1 MSDEK
6 HAKKTKK
13 EKKDK
18 NPRKKRVSLRY
29 VLGSYSPPGF
39 ITDFFDY
46 IRGDAFSGAVRKR
59 VQGSTD
65 FLKKRRKLFIGIA
78 IAGCFLVAAFSGYR
92 FWLSKQPQ
100 PLRISY
106 SYATPVN
113 DISENRG
120 DPLKL
125 RFQGSAAPADKAGKE
140 VSDGITITPDIPGT
154 WKWEDDS
161 TLTFT
166 PVGFWT
172 IGERYTVQMS
182 EEFFP
187 DHVKVEPKCTF
198 TIDNFSVSISNA
210 EFYID
215 PEDSKIKRITATV
228 RGNYPIDPATFEDKV
243 TIIPQIRSNSGAVQK
258 RAYAFTASYSTDFL
272 TAYIVSEPIGM
283 PADTITMD
291 VMVSK
296 GVRSTF
302 GGAPSSEEDSSSVLV
317 PGPTSYV
324 QVLSFTHELVK
335 TPDQRYEQ
343 VLVLHTRG
351 EISSDE
357 LLKNVHVWE
366 LPVDRP
372 ELPGLRPVKKHY
384 WRNTDEMVPEVLAL
398 ARKVPLEALP
408 TEREFSS
415 VNSFRFEADTSR
427 YIFIQLDN
435 GARFYGDYYLKESWG
450 DIVKVQDF
458 PREVSIL
465 GEGNLLSLS
474 GDKKLS
480 MLSRGISDVRCKIG
494 RIRPD
499 DINHLVSQSSGNLN
513 NFRFTNY
520 RFNEYNVTVQYEQ
533 DMSVPVSSPRD
544 FEYFSFDFSRY
555 LNAIPQENLRY
566 GLFIFE
572 VEGKYPYASYSDK
585 RLIMV
590 TDLGFFVKHNTND
603 TKTLFVQSIRT
614 GSPVSRAT
622 VDVFGLN
629 GNVIFSSV
637 TGEDGRVDIPD
648 LSGYDKEKKPVAY
661 VVRRGEDLSFMPYDG
676 SDRFLDYSAFDTGGI
691 HGATNPKK
699 LNAFMF
705 SDRGIYRPG
714 DEVRLGLVIKAGDWN
729 INLDKTPLEYS
740 VVDPK
745 GIEIYNRRIALSG
758 AGFEEIKFSTHDWS
772 PTGMYTTSVYVIRDE
787 KYNRKEFLGSQTV
800 KVEEFLP
807 DTLAVSAVFDP
818 LPREGWI
825 SPSKLKALVS
835 VRNLF
840 GSPAAGNEVK
850 AQMTLY
856 PGNHYFRQYRE
867 YTFLDP
873 FIKDRSY
880 QEFLGTQTTN
890 DDGSCEFTLD
900 VSKFE
905 RATYNLSFYTE
916 AFEKGS
922 GRNVSAET
930 TVMVSPRPY
939 LIGYKSDGDLSYINR
954 DSERLLSFIAIDPD
968 LKKTAVGEVTLS
980 LTEIR
985 YVSMLVRQ
993 PNGVYKYQSVRKPYP
1008 VSNEKVRIPADG
1020 LKYALPTGKSGEY
1033 ELKVIAAD
1041 GLVYNEIPFSIAGD
1055 QNIERS
1061 LTRTAELELT
1071 LDRTDY
1077 AGGDMIEVMI
1087 KAPYAGAGLITIER
1101 DKVYAHSWFTSTGS
1115 TSVQRITVPRSLEG
1129 NGYVNVM
1136 FVRAQDSREVFMS
1149 PLSYGTVPFS
1159 VSKDSRT
1166 TRITLDF
1173 PDEAK
1178 PGKDFP
1184 IRYSTSQP
1192 GKIIVYA
1199 VDEGILQFAKYKTP
1213 DPIAFFFQKRA
1224 LEVRTAQIM
1233 DLILPEYSVV
1243 QLLQAMGGGDGYDE
1257 LSRNLNP
1264 FKRRKHEPVAF
1275 WSGILD
1281 AGPEAK
1287 TVTYRVPDHFN
1298 GSLRVMAVAV
1308 SSQTVGATEDKALI
1322 RNTFIISPN
1331 APMMAAP
1338 GDEFDI
1344 AVTVTNNQK
1353 GSGENATVQLKAVPS
1368 NHLKIISDS
1377 SYSLA
1382 IPEGRDKTVN
1392 LRVKAAGPVG
1402 AAQIDFVAS
1411 SGTDSSEL
1419 ASYMSVRPAVPY
1431 RVALETGM
1439 IKRDDADIEVPRT
1452 MYEQFSTRDVSL
1464 SYLPIGLAKGLKY
1477 FLSTYPYDCSEQI
1490 TSAVF
1495 PFLYTE
1501 LAKDFEFT
1509 AEESRD
1515 AINRV
1520 ISILQARKRTD
1531 DSIGLWTSLSKSD
1544 PLITVYCAH
1553 FLTEAKTK
1561 GYYVPPAFMD
1571 KILGALEKI
1580 AQSDVRTMYSLTNR
1594 AYAIYVLTLNE
1605 KITTKLLESLKKD
1618 IASTNKDAETG
1629 YPGLFMAGTYAMLQ
1643 QEFEASVILGKIARK
1658 FKTDDSYLYL
1668 DSLSYH
1674 SLYLTMISRH
1684 FPKRMRDVSGELLE
1698 KMAEEL
1704 RYQRYTSI
1712 SASFALMAIDSYLGA
1727 APTAETGDYTVEAIN
1742 AEKVRTVLELAGERM
1757 FSAEFPEAARR
1768 IAINNRDR
1776 IPLFYQITQAGFD
1789 LAPPEKEI
1797 KNGIEVYREFCDEK
1811 GNKITKAAIGDTVWV
1826 KINFRSISSDIIRDV
1841 ALVDL
1846 LPAGF
1851 EPDINSIRSNANED
1865 WEPDYVDI
1873 REDRLVV
1880 FGTVTRDL
1888 HWYMYQVRA
1897 INTGIFVVPP
1907 LFAEAMYDK
1916 SVWAMRPQDPLE
1928 ITKD

>member
-1 MSDEK
+1 
-6 HAKKTKK
+6 
-13 EKKDK
+13 
-18 NPRKKRVSLRY
+18 
-29 VLGSYSPPGF
+29 
-39 ITDFFDY
+39 
-46 IRGDAFSGAVRKR
+46 
-59 VQGSTD
+59 
-65 FLKKRRKLFIGIA
+65 
-78 IAGCFLVAAFSGYR
+78 
-92 FWLSKQPQ
+92 
-100 PLRISY
+100 
-106 SYATPVN
+106 
-113 DISENRG
+113 
-120 DPLKL
+120 
-125 RFQGSAAPADKAGKE
+125 
-140 VSDGITITPDIPGT
+140 
-154 WKWEDDS
+154 
-161 TLTFT
+161 
-166 PVGFWT
+166 
-172 IGERYTVQMS
+172 MS

-187 DHVKVEPKCTF
+187 DHVKVDPKCTF
-198 TIDNFSVSISNA
+198 TIANFTLEISNA

-228 RGNYPIDPATFEDKV
+228 RANYPIDSTTFEDKV
-243 TIIPQIRSNSGAVQK
+243 SITPKIRANSGSVQK
-258 RAYAFTASYSTDFL
+258 RAYEFTTSYSNDFL
-272 TAYIVSEPIGM
+272 TAYIVSEPVGM

-291 VMVSK
+291 VVVDK
-296 GVRSTF
+296 GIRSTF
-302 GGAPSSEEDSSSVLV
+302 GGAPTSDDDSFSVQV

-324 QVLSFTHELVK
+324 RVLNFTHELVK

-357 LLKNVHVWE
+357 LLKNIQVWE

-372 ELPGLRPVKKHY
+372 ELPGLRPRKKHY
-384 WRNTDEMVPEVLAL
+384 WRSTDEMVPEVLAL

-408 TEREFSS
+408 TERDYSS

-435 GARFYGDYYLKESWG
+435 AARFYGDYYLKDSWG
-450 DIVKVQDF
+450 KIEKVKNF
-458 PREVSIL
+458 PREISIL

-480 MLSRGISDVRCKIG
+480 MLSRGISDVRCKVG

-499 DINHLVSQSSGNLN
+499 DINHLVSQSSGNLD

-520 RFNEYNVTVQYEQ
+520 RFNEYNITTQYEK
-533 DMSVPVSSPRD
+533 DIAVPVTGPRD
-544 FEYFSFDFSRY
+544 FEYFSFNFDRY
-555 LNAIPQENLRY
+555 LDAIPQENLRY

-572 VEGKYPYASYSDK
+572 VGGKYPYTSYSDK

-590 TDLGFFVKHNTND
+590 TDLGFFVKQNTND
-603 TKTLFVQSIRT
+603 SRTVFVQSIRT
-614 GSPVSRAT
+614 GSPVSHAT
-622 VDVFGLN
+622 VEVYGLN
-629 GNVIFSSV
+629 GNVIFNAV
-637 TGEDGRVDIPD
+637 TGPDGRVDIPD
-648 LSGYDKEKKPVAY
+648 LSGYKKEKKPVAY
-661 VVRRGEDLSFMPYDG
+661 VVRRGEDLSFMPYEG
-676 SDRFLDYSAFDTGGI
+676 KGRFLDYSAFDTGGI

-714 DEVRLGLVIKAGDWN
+714 DEVRLGLIIKAGDWN

-745 GIEIYNRRIALSG
+745 GIEIYNRRIALSH

-772 PTGMYTTSVYVIRDE
+772 PTGMYTTSVYVIRNE
-787 KYNRKEFLGSQTV
+787 KYNIKDFLGSQTV

-807 DTLAVSAVFDP
+807 DSLTVSTVFDP
-818 LPREGWI
+818 LPSEGWI
-825 SPSKLKALVS
+825 SPSKLNALVS

-840 GSPAAGNEVK
+840 GSPASGNEVK
-850 AQMTLY
+850 AQMTLS
-856 PGNHYFRQYRE
+856 PGNQYFRQYRD

-880 QEFLGTQTTN
+880 QEFLGTQMT
-890 DDGSCEFTLD
+890 DEEGSCAFTLD

-939 LIGYKSDGDLSYINR
+939 LIGYKADGDLSYINR
-954 DSERLLSFIAIDPD
+954 DSKRVLSLIAIDPD
-968 LKKTAVGEVTLS
+968 LKKTTVDDITLE

-1008 VSNEKVRIPADG
+1008 VSEETVQISADG
-1020 LKYALPTGKSGEY
+1020 LAHSLPTGKPGEY
-1033 ELKVIAAD
+1033 ELKVIDPD

-1061 LTRTAELELT
+1061 LTRTVELELS

-1077 AGGDMIEVMI
+1077 AGGDTIEVMI
-1087 KAPYAGAGLITIER
+1087 KAPYAGSGLITIER
-1101 DKVYAHSWFTSTGS
+1101 DKVYAHKWFTSNGS
-1115 TSVQRITVPRSLEG
+1115 TSVQTITLPRELEG

-1136 FVRAQDSREVFMS
+1136 FVRSQDSREIFMS

-1184 IRYSTSQP
+1184 IRYSASQP
-1192 GKIIVYA
+1192 GKIIVFA
-1199 VDEGILQFAKYKTP
+1199 VDEGILQFAKYSTP

-1243 QLLQAMGGGDGYDE
+1243 KLLQAMGGGDGYDE

-1264 FKRRKHEPVAF
+1264 FKRRQHEPVAF

-1281 AGPEAK
+1281 AGPEEQ
-1287 TVTYRVPDHFN
+1287 TVTYRVPDHF
-1298 GSLRVMAVAV
+1298 S
-1308 SSQTVGATEDKALI
+1308 
-1322 RNTFIISPN
+1322 NTFIISPN

-1344 AVTVTNNQK
+1344 SVTVTNNQK

-1368 NHLKIISDS
+1368 NHLRIISDS
-1377 SYSLA
+1377 DFSLA

-1402 AAQIDFVAS
+1402 AAKIAFEAS

-1419 ASYMSVRPAVPY
+1419 SSYMSVRPAVPY
-1431 RVALETGM
+1431 RVALETGVL
-1439 IKRDDADIEVPRT
+1439 KRDDAEIEVPRT
-1452 MYEQFSTRDVSL
+1452 MYEEFSTRDVSL
-1464 SYLPIGLAKGLKY
+1464 SYLPLGMAKGLNF

-1490 TSAVF
+1490 TSAAF

-1501 LAKDFEFT
+1501 LVGDFTFT
-1509 AEESRD
+1509 PEESRE
-1515 AINRV
+1515 AVNRV
-1520 ISILQARKRTD
+1520 ISILQARKRND
-1531 DSIGLWTSLSKSD
+1531 DTIGLWTSLSKSD
-1544 PLITVYCAH
+1544 PLITVYCAQ
-1553 FLTEAKTK
+1553 FLTEAKAK
-1561 GYYVPPAFMD
+1561 GYYVPSAFMD
-1571 KILGALEKI
+1571 KVLGALEKI
-1580 AQSDVRTMYSLTNR
+1580 AQSDVKTMYGLTNR

-1618 IASTNKDAETG
+1618 IASGYKNAETG
-1629 YPGLFMAGTYAMLQ
+1629 YPGLFMAGSYAMLQ
-1643 QEFEASVILGKIARK
+1643 QEFEASVLLGKIKRK
-1658 FKTDDSYLYL
+1658 FSTDDSYLYL
-1668 DSLSYH
+1668 DALSYQ
-1674 SLYLTMISRH
+1674 SLYLTMIARH
-1684 FPKRMRDVSGELLE
+1684 FPKRMRDVSGDILENMADELQH
-1698 KMAEEL
+1698 
-1704 RYQRYTSI
+1704 QRYTSL
-1712 SASFALMAIDSYLGA
+1712 SASLALMAIDSYLKA
-1727 APTAETGDYTVEAIN
+1727 APTAETGTYTADELN
-1742 AEKVRTVLELAGERM
+1742 AEKVRKTLAFTGDRI
-1757 FSAEFPEAARR
+1757 FSSEFSDTARR
-1768 IAINNRDR
+1768 IDIYNRDR
-1776 IPLFYQITQAGFD
+1776 VPLFYQITQAGFD

-1797 KNGIEVYREFCDEK
+1797 KNGIEVYREFNDEK
-1811 GNKITKAAIGDTVWV
+1811 GNKITKAAIGDTIRV
-1826 KINFRSISSDIIRDV
+1826 KINFRSISDDIIRDV

-1851 EPDINSIRSNANED
+1851 EPDINSIRNNRNED

-1880 FGTVTRDL
+1880 FGTVSRDL
-1888 HWYMYQVRA
+1888 HSYTYQVRA
-1897 INTGIFVVPP
+1897 INTGLFTVPP
-1907 LFAEAMYDK
+1907 LFAEALYDK
-1916 SVWAMRPQDPLE
+1916 SIWAMRPQDPLE